1 MIKYGHKKELKDRL
15 NKRSVTSGYHGGKI
29 SGSQQSFFDR
39 DGHLDCRTKEESMG
53 YWFLPECK
61 FMHGKV
67 IHVILFCR
75 ICRTMVC

>member
-67 IHVILFCR
+67 IHVILFCH

>member
-39 DGHLDCRTKEESMG
+39 DGHLDCRMKEESMG

-61 FMHGKV
+61 FMHRKV
-67 IHVILFCR
+67 IHVILFCC